1 MSRYDY
7 PDDEFDADDDGPVP
21 VGVHRAQVPAWRSWI
36 PLLAI
41 LIIVPLLAWGGVGLL
56 GRHSNSTGSSATAS
70 AQPAQSQEAA
80 ATADSGQNADDGQ
93 ASAEAQASAEPTEAS
108 ANLTTGITVHN
119 GTSTNGLA
127 TRTGDKLQN
136 AGFTAVTISQ
146 GVYELEEPTATTVYY
161 ASADLEATARAVAD
175 VLGAGEVV
183 ESAEEAQSNPI
194 VIVLRD
200 DYQE

>member
-1 MSRYDY
+1 VSRYDY

-41 LIIVPLLAWGGVGLL
+41 LIIVPLLAWGAVGLL
-56 GRHSNSTGSSATAS
+56 GRHSIGTGGSSTATAGVAAVDDS
-70 AQPAQSQEAA
+70 TTAQAPEGEQQAAPEA
-80 ATADSGQNADDGQ
+80 TD
-93 ASAEAQASAEPTEAS
+93 EASAEPTGTVDY
-108 ANLTTGITVHN
+108 TTGITVHN
-119 GTSTNGLA
+119 GTDTTGLA

-136 AGFTAVTISQ
+136 AGFTSITVSQ
-146 GVYELEEPTATTVYY
+146 GVYTLEEPSSTTVYY
-161 ASADLEATARAVAD
+161 ASADLAASAQAVAD
-175 VLGAGEVV
+175 VLGSGEVV

-194 VIVLRD
+194 VVVLRD

>member
-41 LIIVPLLAWGGVGLL
+41 LIIVPLLAWGVVGLL
-56 GRHSNSTGSSATAS
+56 GRHATGGRESTAAAS
-70 AQPAQSQEAA
+70 GGA
-80 ATADSGQNADDGQ
+80 ATAQASADGQ
-93 ASAEAQASAEPTEAS
+93 RGAPEASAEASSEASAEATGS
-108 ANLTTGITVHN
+108 TDFTTGITVHN
-119 GTSTNGLA
+119 GTDTTGLA
-127 TRTGDKLQN
+127 TRTGDKLGN
-136 AGFTAVTISQ
+136 VGFTSVTVSQ
-146 GVYELEEPTATTVYY
+146 GVYTMEEPTVTTIYY
-161 ASADLEATARAVAD
+161 ASAELAATAQAVAD
-175 VLGAGEVV
+175 ALGSGEVV

-194 VIVLRD
+194 VVVLRS